1 MWGLSSR
8 QMARDLTWIPEIY
21 CHLIVCFFFL
31 CEQHKAVESPV
42 PRRAQ
47 NAPGA
52 SWKACARPCRNWISS
67 SKDRQGLLNKPE
79 QQENFRQQ
87 RARPW
92 GWPCTGERNFPE
104 LEMSNCSTRRIRPGP
119 KPKMSGR
126 IWTAPNL
133 DLDVKSVAWDCF
145 WFIFKKLIVSLPW
158 VAKCR
163 KNGHGSSRLKSVR
176 ILFCS
181 TWGKTFFPGCREQ
194 ILPHLQAR
202 ENHWK
207 LWSE

>member
-1 MWGLSSR
+1 MPQQHHGSLVPVTAGIELAAVRTGRGFWTRSSR
-8 QMARDLTWIPEIY
+8 RAFGSRGPE
-21 CHLIVCFFFL
+21 
-31 CEQHKAVESPV
+31 PGGG
-42 PRRAQ
+42 P
-47 NAPGA
+47 APGRG
-52 SWKACARPCRNWISS
+52 CAPRE
-67 SKDRQGLLNKPE
+67 G
-79 QQENFRQQ
+79 
-87 RARPW
+87 
-92 GWPCTGERNFPE
+92 NFPE
-104 LEMSNCSTRRIRPGP
+104 LEMSNCFTRRIRPGP

-133 DLDVKSVAWDCF
+133 DLDVKSAAWDRF

-181 TWGKTFFPGCREQ
+181 SWRKTFFPGCREW